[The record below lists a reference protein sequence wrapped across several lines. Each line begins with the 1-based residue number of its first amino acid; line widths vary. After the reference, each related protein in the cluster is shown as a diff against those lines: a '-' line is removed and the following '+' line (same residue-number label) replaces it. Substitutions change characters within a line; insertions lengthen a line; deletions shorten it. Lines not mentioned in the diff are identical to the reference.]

1 MRIVRIKGLDDEA
14 AACTTLTFYQSDRVM
29 AHVALIEAQREGDA
43 WVIGVPEVGAD
54 RLQILGSLDGRCP
67 WRWGSFADIDPN
79 AVPIE
84 GDELVLRFLPRPPA
98 QESEEPCDD
107 DVEPPSGVPIVP
119 PG

>member
-1 MRIVRIKGLDDEA
+1 VTRIVRIEGLDDEA
-14 AACTTLTFYQSDRVM
+14 AACTTLTLYHNNRVI
-29 AHVALIEAQREGDA
+29 ATVALSEARREGET
-43 WVIGVPEVGAD
+43 WVVPIHEAD

-79 AVPIE
+79 EVPIE

-98 QESEEPCDD
+98 QEPEEPCNGA
-107 DVEPPSGVPIVP
+107 VEPPGDVPIVP